1 MSSLRDVEV
10 ELFTTI
16 KTRLLP
22 YAKREEETFF
32 NILAADALLLTTTI
46 EQLKNDTLRS
56 TFIELISLAFL
67 APEKFFAVSEV
78 IKIAVMM
85 GGDDA
90 KE

>member
-1 MSSLRDVEV
+1 VEV

-22 YAKREEETFF
+22 MARDDDFMGG
-32 NILAADALLLTTTI
+32 LAADALLLTTTI
-46 EQLKNDTLRS
+46 EHLKNSTLRS
-56 TFIELISLAFL
+56 TFIELVSLAFL